1 MENVSKKK
9 QTKSSDDNSISVN
22 IPNLIDVKDL
32 RLSQDFG
39 AMAGVK
45 KRIMTVPVRKPNR
58 QDFVRV
64 HPGEDFQLQTA
75 LLELKEDREH
85 YLVKPEM
92 WSEIPGEII
101 PKLLVT
107 AINRQ
112 GVVFI
117 WPIRLPGEDGR
128 IDNWSQSSLE
138 AAEHAKS
145 KWVRVAANMSLGG
158 YDVYEA
164 TGELP
169 EPVWPEITFQELVNI
184 AFKGKVI
191 DSPDH
196 AVMKR
201 LAGVM

>member
-64 HPGEDFQLQTA
+64 HPGEDWLLQTA
-75 LLELKEDREH
+75 VLELKEDREH
-85 YLVKPEM
+85 YLVLKEM
-92 WSEIPGEII
+92 WSEIPGEIV

-112 GVVFI
+112 NVVFI

-128 IDNWSQSSLE
+128 IDNWNLSALE
-138 AAEHAKS
+138 AAEHAKG

-184 AFKGKVI
+184 AFKGRLI
-191 DSPDH
+191 DSTDH
-196 AVMKR
+196 PVLKR
-201 LAGVM
+201 LSGER